1 MIPFHPTQA
10 EKPLISASD
19 SPNPASGAVILDWPR
34 LIGAGKKKKQ
44 QILNVKV
51 RRSVSCPE
59 REPRMFSGAQHVTG
73 ILRDQE
79 PVQVGGVRNAKSA
92 VDSAQKK
99 CQERGRE

>member
-1 MIPFHPTQA
+1 MLFTQHTQ
-10 EKPLISASD
+10 KSPLI
-19 SPNPASGAVILDWPR
+19 PASVSPKPASEAVILDWPR
-34 LIGAGKKKKQ
+34 FIGAEKKKKQ

-59 REPRMFSGAQHVTG
+59 REPRMFSGVQHVTG

-92 VDSAQKK
+92 VDSAQ
-99 CQERGRE
+99 